1 MQFASAH
8 RKSNIYKNLNFNND
22 TMKIGIIGSMQFTD
36 SMLEVRE
43 KLHELGHDAFVT
55 DLHKAMVGKTDDEIE
70 KIKLHQK
77 YNMDAI
83 RKFWRMMQGA
93 DAVLVLNLDKNGI
106 KNYVG
111 GNTLMEIGFAHVLNQ
126 KVFMIN
132 PIPEMPYCKT
142 EIEAVKPI
150 ILNGDLTKIK

>member
-1 MQFASAH
+1 
-8 RKSNIYKNLNFNND
+8 
-22 TMKIGIIGSMQFTD
+22 MKIGIIGSMQFTD
-36 SMLEVRE
+36 KMLEYRE
-43 KLHELGHDAFVT
+43 KLRELDHDAFVT
-55 DLHKAMVGKTDDEIE
+55 DFHKAMIGKNDDEIK

-83 RKFWRMMQGA
+83 REFWNMMQGA
-93 DAVLVLNLDKNGI
+93 DAVLVLNYDKNGI

-126 KVFMIN
+126 KVFMLN

-150 ILNGDLTKIK
+150 IIKGDLKKII